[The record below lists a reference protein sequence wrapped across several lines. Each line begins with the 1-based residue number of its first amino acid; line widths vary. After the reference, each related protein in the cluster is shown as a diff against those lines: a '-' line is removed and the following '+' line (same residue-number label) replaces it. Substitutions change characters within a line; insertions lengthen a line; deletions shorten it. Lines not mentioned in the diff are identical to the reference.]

1 VSEPKGPEENQT
13 ERAWDEVGERFS
25 EVGRKFEEHYRK
37 LGAEAGAAAA
47 QQTEAINDA
56 VKKAVAELDR
66 ALTAVGDALRDQETK
81 DSLKQAA
88 RSFGDAVST
97 TFSDLGDEI
106 RKRVKGR

>member
-1 VSEPKGPEENQT
+1 MVLQP
-13 ERAWDEVGERFS
+13 
-25 EVGRKFEEHYRK
+25 
-37 LGAEAGAAAA
+37 
-47 QQTEAINDA
+47 
-56 VKKAVAELDR
+56 ELDR

-106 RKRVKGR
+106 RKRVKGKGSGSSGSEDSSR